1 MVAQINMTVYEQM
14 LNAQKSK
21 AEQTNIR
28 EILDVTEIT
37 NRKLDQL
44 YSEMSQLT
52 KKPVYEDF
60 SYKAG
65 KLIGVLRHIQQ
76 NPKQRKELL
85 KLTNLTGG
93 ILDLY
98 NQSCGQLPYC
108 SKDSNTI
115 VTGRAQDCSTLRE
128 VLLVAATRMRVLLAD
143 YQLEDITEEHWDN
156 LYKKAQETAE
166 ANADLNQKTGQ
177 AVNYNE

>member
-1 MVAQINMTVYEQM
+1 MTAQISMTNYENL
-14 LNAQKSK
+14 LNAQKEK
-21 AEQTNIR
+21 AEQSNIK

-44 YSEMSQLT
+44 YAQMTEHT

-85 KLTNLTGG
+85 KLTGLSSG

-98 NQSCGQLPYC
+98 NQSCGQLPY
-108 SKDSNTI
+108 SKDDGTI

-128 VLLVAATRMRVLLAD
+128 VLLVAATRMGILLAD
-143 YQLEDITEEHWDN
+143 YQLEDITEEHWN
-156 LYKKAQETAE
+156 SLYTRAQETAE
-166 ANADLNQKTGQ
+166 ANADLQTKTGN
-177 AVNYNE
+177 AVNYEE